1 MFKCLIVKNSNYF
14 SDIFRKN
21 KNISLLTSIVKM
33 SSSSNN
39 DKSPS
44 APKKD
49 EADDKKDKKPS
60 SDNESEPD
68 IGKAINI
75 ENISKIDLMI
85 F

>member
-21 KNISLLTSIVKM
+21 KNISLLTNAVKM
-33 SSSSNN
+33 SSSSDNN

-44 APKKD
+44 PPKKD

-68 IGKAINI
+68 IGTIKLLI
-75 ENISKIDLMI
+75 
-85 F
+85 